1 MNEKVKIIA
10 RNGIIAA
17 MYVVFTLLTYPVSF
31 GLYQLRAAE
40 LLVLLCFFRKDYAF
54 GLTIGCA
61 IVNLFSTEI
70 GIVDV
75 LFGTCATLISCLLVG
90 LCKHLW
96 FACIIPVVAN
106 GLIVGAELTYFA
118 GVPNF
123 WYAVAFVSL
132 GELSAM
138 VIGYVMFMFLKKRSK
153 FFELIDANQNREF
166 RC

>member
-1 MNEKVKIIA
+1 MNKTVKTIA

-40 LLVLLCFFRKDYAF
+40 MLVLLCFFRKDYAF

-61 IVNLFSTEI
+61 IVNLFSAEI
-70 GIVDV
+70 GIIDV
-75 LFGTCATLISCLLVG
+75 LFGTCATLVSCLLVG
-90 LCKHLW
+90 VTKHLW
-96 FACIIPVVAN
+96 FACLIPIITN

-118 GVPNF
+118 GMNNF
-123 WYAVAFVSL
+123 FVAAGFVAL
-132 GELSAM
+132 GEFGAM
-138 VIGYVMFMFLKKRSK
+138 VLGYVVFMFLRKRNK
-153 FFELIDANQNREF
+153 FFDLIEANQNREF